1 MRALARRTHD
11 STEEI
16 EGLIGNLQRVAQ
28 QAVEQMQS
36 SRDLTQRT
44 VELANEAGAA
54 LGHITESVSTIEQ
67 MNQQIAAAAEEQSAV
82 AENISES
89 VTRVHDIGEQSA
101 SASEQTASAS
111 AELARLGTELQGL
124 VGQFRT

>member
-1 MRALARRTHD
+1 EQGRGFAVVADEVRALARRTHD

-16 EGLIGNLQRVAQ
+16 EGLIGNLQRVAK

-44 VELANEAGAA
+44 VELAQEAGAA
-54 LGHITESVSTIEQ
+54 LGRITESVSTIEQ

-101 SASEQTASAS
+101 SASE
-111 AELARLGTELQGL
+111 
-124 VGQFRT
+124 